1 MHWFWVCGIA
11 AGILHIKCSTRQPT
25 YNIIHIHSF
34 NRLEMVFDSM
44 RYSRYSG
51 LNEIRCIFLQ
61 CYSWEPFR
69 EKYTSQCVNLN
80 QPMWY
85 HRQNGMA
92 WRRWLAG
99 CLYQLEIGIGIGN
112 CFMTIVA
119 ATHRLTSVRSNADTV
134 TEIIFEFHISNVL
147 YYPPTIHQSAGVNSC
162 SDAYC

>member
-25 YNIIHIHSF
+25 YNIIHIHPF

-99 CLYQLEIGIGIGN
+99 WLYVSIGN
-112 CFMTIVA
+112 RIRHWELFYDYCCCNTSTYVRPIECRYCNWNHIWIPYIQCA
-119 ATHRLTSVRSNADTV
+119 PHAYTSVSRC
-134 TEIIFEFHISNVL
+134 E
-147 YYPPTIHQSAGVNSC
+147 
-162 SDAYC
+162 